1 MFNRLVQRR
10 VGKLLENE
18 YFVFTGT
25 LTTMTRKQAQAII
38 SGLEGHHQSSVTK
51 KTTRLVTGYFPI
63 DLIKGYSPS
72 RKLTE
77 AEQAIELGQPLII
90 MSEKEFVDSSVKL
103 ELIERLFDVIVKN
116 IT

>member
-1 MFNRLVQRR
+1 M
-10 VGKLLENE
+10 LENE

-38 SGLEGHHQSSVTK
+38 SGLEGHNQSSVTK
-51 KTTRLVTGYFPI
+51 KTTRLVT
-63 DLIKGYSPS
+63 GYSPS

-90 MSEKEFVDSSVKL
+90 MSEKEFVDFLAQFFQLLAKGL
-103 ELIERLFDVIVKN
+103 
-116 IT
+116 

>member
-1 MFNRLVQRR
+1 M
-10 VGKLLENE
+10 LENE

-38 SGLEGHHQSSVTK
+38 SGLEGHNQSSVTK

-77 AEQAIELGQPLII
+77 AEQAIELVGQPLII
-90 MSEKEFVDSSVKL
+90 MSEKEFVDFLAQFFQLLSKGL
-103 ELIERLFDVIVKN
+103 
-116 IT
+116 

>member
-1 MFNRLVQRR
+1 M
-10 VGKLLENE
+10 LENE

-38 SGLEGHHQSSVTK
+38 SGLEGHNQSSVTK
-51 KTTRLVTGYFPI
+51 KTTRLVTGYF
-63 DLIKGYSPS
+63 PS

-90 MSEKEFVDSSVKL
+90 MSEKEFVDFLAQFFQLLSKGL
-103 ELIERLFDVIVKN
+103 
-116 IT
+116 

>member
-1 MFNRLVQRR
+1 MFKKG
-10 VGKLLENE
+10 GKLLENE

-38 SGLEGHHQSSVTK
+38 SGLEGHNQSSVTK

-77 AEQAIELGQPLII
+77 AEQAIDSGQPLII
-90 MSEKEFVDSSVKL
+90 MSEKEFVDFLAQFFQLLAKGL
-103 ELIERLFDVIVKN
+103 
-116 IT
+116 